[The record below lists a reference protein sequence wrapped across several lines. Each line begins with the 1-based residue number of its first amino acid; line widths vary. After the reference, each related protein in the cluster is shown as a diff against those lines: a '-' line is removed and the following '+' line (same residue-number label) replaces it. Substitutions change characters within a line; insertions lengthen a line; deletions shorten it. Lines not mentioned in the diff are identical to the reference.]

1 MKSLAPRR
9 HPAALL
15 LLMAV
20 LALAFAVEGSQPAHT
35 HENGR
40 LGLYNAECPLA
51 KIAAFRADGW
61 APPAPVVGSPLEPA
75 AAVAVTP
82 HVWAPSP
89 SAGVADCRAP
99 PLA

>member
-9 HPAALL
+9 HPVALV

-20 LALAFAVEGSQPAHT
+20 LVLAFAFEGSQPAHT
-35 HENGR
+35 HEDGR
-40 LGLYNAECPLA
+40 PGLYNAECPLA
-51 KIAAFRADGW
+51 KIAAMHADGW
-61 APPAPVVGSPLEPA
+61 SPPTPALGPPVDPA
-75 AAVAVTP
+75 RIIVVTP

-89 SAGVADCRAP
+89 STRFTDSRAP